1 MWEKKKKN
9 VELNYST
16 VKEQVPSSYKIA
28 SEAKTRTAWS
38 NSYFRTDCPKC

>member
-1 MWEKKKKN
+1 MEIAQTQNVRKEKKN

-28 SEAKTRTAWS
+28 SEAKTRTA
-38 NSYFRTDCPKC
+38 